1 MAASDFFSSARH
13 VQLFP
18 PTSVGS
24 STGFNVSAG
33 EIDTLGFS
41 WMRIVFVL
49 GASSYTGDTVS
60 VIQTS
65 PTEGG
70 AFTTVSGSIFTAPTG
85 EGAVLTGLVD
95 LGQVDRWL
103 KVRGTGGSGG
113 TSGLIAVYG
122 ELYGPGSTT
131 DYINRTV
138 GGADEF
144 EFVVS

>member
-41 WMRIVFVL
+41 WMRVVFVL
-49 GASSYTGDTVS
+49 GASSYTGDTVA
-60 VIQTS
+60 VIQSS

-70 AFTTVSGSIFTAPTG
+70 TFTTVTG

>member
-18 PTSVGS
+18 PTSVVKAA
-24 STGFNVSAG
+24 GFNAAAG

-41 WMRIVFVL
+41 WLRIVFVI
-49 GASSYTGDTVS
+49 GTNGYSANTVA
-60 VIQTS
+60 VVQTS

-70 AFTTVSGSIFTAPTG
+70 TFTTVGGTTFTV
-85 EGAVLTGLVD
+85 EGGVSTALTGLVD
-95 LGQVDRWL
+95 LGQTDRWL
-103 KVRGTGGSGG
+103 KVRGTAGGTG
-113 TSGLIAVYG
+113 TSGVIAVYG

-138 GGADEF
+138 GGADEL